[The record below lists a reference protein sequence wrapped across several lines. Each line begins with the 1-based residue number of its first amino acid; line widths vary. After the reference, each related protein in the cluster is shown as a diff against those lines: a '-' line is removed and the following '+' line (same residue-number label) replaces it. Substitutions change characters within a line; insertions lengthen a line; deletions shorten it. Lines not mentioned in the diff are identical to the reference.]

1 MTKLNSLSKDGVI
14 VKTFRVRNEYAQ
26 ILEEIA
32 AKKEISASAL
42 LDNVLR
48 ESQII
53 REDII
58 RGWVNPV

>member
-53 REDII
+53 REDIV